1 VDFKLEFGLK
11 DGRILLADE
20 FSPDNCRLWDTETG
34 EIMDKDR
41 FRRDLGKLEET
52 YAEVLR
58 RVQERS
64 A

>member
-1 VDFKLEFGLK
+1 
-11 DGRILLADE
+11 
-20 FSPDNCRLWDTETG
+20 
-34 EIMDKDR
+34 MDKDR